1 MLYLLFFWV
10 NSRFLLLL
18 LLVGRLNLSG
28 EEEVVLVLL
37 RLSVIDRAPHFIV
50 AIVDLLLNILE
61 LLVNIV
67 LFHHLGSTL
76 AIREDVV
83 LRDQDVL
90 ALRPI
95 AVVAS
100 LLAVFHQLHDFSFFL
115 DFELRQLLLEFL
127 VDFEVLLLLVFDVVD
142 NALRSLDLKFEVAFD
157 PLFFDPLLF
166 IFKVLEFSELQ
177 AYSDVL
183 RLFALLD
190 ELDVSQEVF
199 DGDLGVTVLQP

>member
-127 VDFEVLLLLVFDVVD
+127 VNFEVLLLLVFNVID
-142 NALRSLDLKFEVAFD
+142 NAFSSLDLKFEVALN

-166 IFKVLEFSELQ
+166 IFEILEFGELQ

-183 RLFALLD
+183 RLLALLD